1 MELRS
6 PDSRRSLPLE
16 AGGESRSALGTTRD
30 LGGANVA
37 GPGGGRGG
45 VGAGIG
51 GKKARARG
59 ISETVSGDSGGRRRV
74 PGIVGGSSACSGLA
88 ALSSCVRQGL
98 LSLAV
103 AVAVGLAVA
112 EAKVGG
118 LAFCP
123 PGDGEEGL
131 HLGCIP

>member
-1 MELRS
+1 M
-6 PDSRRSLPLE
+6 
-16 AGGESRSALGTTRD
+16 
-30 LGGANVA
+30 A

-59 ISETVSGDSGGRRRV
+59 ISETVSCGDSGGRRRV
-74 PGIVGGSSACSGLA
+74 LGTVGGSSACSGLA

-103 AVAVGLAVA
+103 AVAVAVAVGLAVA

-118 LAFCP
+118 LAFRP
-123 PGDGEEGL
+123 PGVGEEGL